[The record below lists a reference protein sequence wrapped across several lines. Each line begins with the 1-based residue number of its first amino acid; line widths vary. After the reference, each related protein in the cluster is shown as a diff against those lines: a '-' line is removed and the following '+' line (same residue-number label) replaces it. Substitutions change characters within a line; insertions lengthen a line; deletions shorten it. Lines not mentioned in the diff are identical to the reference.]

1 MGEVIED
8 RTYDEERALYGSRGL
23 LLRHCDFD
31 GPADGESA
39 LKESRDITVQDCRFS
54 LRYPFWHVQGLD
66 IVHSEFT
73 PSCRAAFWY
82 TERATVQESKL
93 HGIKA
98 FRECRDISLVRCNI
112 ISPEFGWFL
121 DGVRM
126 DECEAESEYFM
137 LKSRN
142 LAFRHLTLRGK
153 YSFQYV
159 ENAVLEHCVLHT
171 KDTLWHCR
179 NVVVRDSV
187 LCGEYPA
194 WYANGLTLEHCKIT
208 GTQPFCYCSGLV
220 LRDCEMTDT
229 DLCFE
234 KSHVDAVIS
243 TPVLSIKN
251 PASGIIRAPHVGEV
265 IMDDPTA
272 AARIIRADY
281 PCPEET
287 PAQGH
292 ICPK

>member
-1 MGEVIED
+1 MEVIEH
-8 RTYDEERALYGSRGL
+8 RTYDEERALYGSCGL
-23 LLRHCDFD
+23 LLRHCNFD
-31 GPADGESA
+31 GPVDGESA
-39 LKESRDITVQDCRFS
+39 LKESRDIAVQDCRFN
-54 LRYPFWHVQGLD
+54 LRYPFWHVQGLS
-66 IVHSEFT
+66 IAHSEFT

-82 TERATVQESKL
+82 TEHATVRESEL

-98 FRECRDISLVRCNI
+98 FRECRDVTLSRCNI

-121 DGVRM
+121 DDVRM

-142 LAFRHLTLRGK
+142 LSFLHLSLRGK

-194 WYANGLTLEHCKIT
+194 WYADGLTLERCKIT

-234 KSHVDAVIS
+234 KSHVDAVINS
-243 TPVLSIKN
+243 PVLSIKN
-251 PASGIIRAPHVGEV
+251 PASGIIRVPHVGAV
-265 IMDDPTA
+265 IMDDPNSG
-272 AARIIRADY
+272 ARIVESA
-281 PCPEET
+281 E
-287 PAQGH
+287 
-292 ICPK
+292 